1 MASPSWK
8 HALDRH
14 TRTLSGE
21 GRRIS
26 KEVGLGETSAT
37 EKKTAV
43 HKKSLDAPDETRPF
57 GKGKMEVVKVGGA
70 TIVRLNYEPGW
81 KWSEHIKPMAKT
93 DRCEV
98 EHIGYMVQGRLK
110 IVGRDG
116 SEGEI
121 KAGDGFVIP
130 PGHDAWTVGNE
141 TAILLDVKGSQ

>member
-1 MASPSWK
+1 VIAQWHSLRIDKEEVAMADAP
-8 HALDRH
+8 
-14 TRTLSGE
+14 
-21 GRRIS
+21 
-26 KEVGLGETSAT
+26 AT
-37 EKKTAV
+37 EKQEAV

-57 GKGKMEVVKVGGA
+57 GHGKMEVVHVGGA
-70 TIVRLNYEPGW
+70 NIIRLHYEPGW
-81 KWSEHIKPMAKT
+81 KWSQDVKPMAKT

-141 TAILLDVKGSQ
+141 TAILLDVKGSPQR